1 MYRNNENIK
10 IVDNLMLEAKKLM
23 DERSYHAA
31 KALYE
36 KVLTIDRRNT
46 LAQVKIND
54 IEIEL
59 ISHFKKDDI
68 VNKFNELLQKNDF
81 KNAIKI
87 CKKGIKAFPSDM
99 DEWNIKL
106 GKSYRRS
113 KDYHEAINFYSK
125 IEPNSHFYKYSLI
138 GIAAVYCDM
147 KDYGKC
153 MHVLESFARKFIK
166 DDYYYHIFYRCTY
179 EMERR

>member
-1 MYRNNENIK
+1 MYKNIK
-10 IVDNLMLEAKKLM
+10 IIDNLMLEAKKLM
-23 DERSYHAA
+23 DEKNYHAA
-31 KALYE
+31 KVLYE
-36 KVLTIDRRNT
+36 KVLSIDPRNS

-59 ISHFKKDDI
+59 IDYCKKSDI
-68 VNKFNELLQKNDF
+68 VDKYNELLQKNDF
-81 KNAIKI
+81 TNAIKI
-87 CKKGIKAFPSDM
+87 CKKGIKSFPSDLN
-99 DEWNIKL
+99 EWNLKL

-113 KDYHEAINFYSK
+113 KDYHKAINFYSQ
-125 IEPNSHFYKYSLI
+125 IEPRSTFYKYSLI

-147 KDYGKC
+147 KNYGKC
-153 MHVLESFARKFIK
+153 MKTLESFTKRFTK